1 LEEKLGKKVN
11 LNRKNKE
18 ILNMEYQLTKL
29 IMEKRYKEAA
39 SIKKK
44 IQTKIDEAK
53 QKTENEVR
61 VSLKNQL

>member
-18 ILNMEYQLTKL
+18 ILNMEYQLSKL
-29 IMEKRYKEAA
+29 INEKRYKEAA

-44 IQTKIDEAK
+44 I
-53 QKTENEVR
+53 
-61 VSLKNQL
+61 